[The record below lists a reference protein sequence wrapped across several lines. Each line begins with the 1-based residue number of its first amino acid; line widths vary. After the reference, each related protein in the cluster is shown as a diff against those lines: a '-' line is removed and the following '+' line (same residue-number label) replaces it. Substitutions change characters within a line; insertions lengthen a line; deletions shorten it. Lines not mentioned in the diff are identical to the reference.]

1 MSALGQKQTFEVA
14 LPMSALLPRADILRG
29 TFLYCAAGL
38 SGGRV
43 GMDVWV
49 SLDRDMG
56 FRNSSGSTSRRTFLK
71 TTGFTAAALVGDST
85 LIKALS
91 TAAESNKQEEKK
103 LAIRIAG
110 YKFDRVAALADGRV
124 EIKGCDADFEEAAIG
139 DMNTHVFS
147 GLQSRDVTEIGLHP
161 FMLAYANDGF
171 RDYTLLPIFP
181 LRLFRHKSVFIRN
194 DRGIDK
200 PEDLRGK
207 TVATPGYSSTSLTW
221 IRGIF
226 EDEFGISP
234 NDVNWIVTSKDSSAN
249 SAGKVSKQENVIPDG
264 VSITAGPEGKDESD
278 LLESGEVDALFHA
291 AEPRAY
297 IERHP
302 KIARLFPD
310 YRSVERAYFAKT
322 GIFPIM
328 HAVAIKRDVAQQ
340 NPWLAEAVFN
350 AYSRS
355 KQINYEYMA
364 NAAWIYGSL
373 PWFAQEFDETRA
385 LMGENYYSY
394 GIAPN
399 RETLETLFRYSHQ
412 QGLSSRELM
421 IEELFDPVSL
431 DFAESSTE

>member
-1 MSALGQKQTFEVA
+1 M
-14 LPMSALLPRADILRG
+14 
-29 TFLYCAAGL
+29 
-38 SGGRV
+38 
-43 GMDVWV
+43 
-49 SLDRDMG
+49 
-56 FRNSSGSTSRRTFLK
+56 STSRRGFLK
-71 TTGFTAAALVGDST
+71 TAGFATATLVGESALT
-85 LIKALS
+85 GLLS
-91 TAAESNKQEEKK
+91 TAAEADNLEAKK
-103 LAIRIAG
+103 RAIRVAG
-110 YKFDRVAALADGRV
+110 YRFDRIAALADGRV
-124 EIKGCDADFEEAAIG
+124 QIDGCETDFQEAAIG
-139 DMNTHVFS
+139 DMNTDVFS
-147 GLQSRDVTEIGLHP
+147 GRRSRDVTEIGLHP

-181 LRLFRHKSVFIRN
+181 LRLFRHKSVFIRT

-226 EDEFGISP
+226 EDEFGISS
-234 NDVNWIVTSKDSSAN
+234 NDVNWIVTSRDSSTD

-264 VSITAGPEGKDESD
+264 ISITAGPEGKDESD

-297 IERHP
+297 IESHP

-310 YRSVERAYFAKT
+310 YRLVERAYFAKT
-322 GIFPIM
+322 HIFPIM

-385 LMGENYYSY
+385 LMGDNYYSY

-399 RETLETLFRYSHQ
+399 RNTLKTLFRYSHQ
-412 QGLSSRELM
+412 QGLSSRILT
-421 IEELFDPVSL
+421 IEELFDPASL
-431 DFAESSTE
+431 DFSEATAE

>member
-1 MSALGQKQTFEVA
+1 MNRSLGPQNVRFGSE
-14 LPMSALLPRADILRG
+14 ADILLN
-29 TFLYCAAGL
+29 TILHSTAGL
-38 SGGRV
+38 SGDRI
-43 GMDVWV
+43 GMCIWTSFGKNIELR
-49 SLDRDMG
+49 SL
-56 FRNSSGSTSRRTFLK
+56 SVSTSRRGFLK
-71 TTGFTAAALVGDST
+71 TAGFATATLVGEPALTGLHSTAAAADNQQV
-85 LIKALS
+85 
-91 TAAESNKQEEKK
+91 KK
-103 LAIRIAG
+103 LAIRVAG

-124 EIKGCDADFEEAAIG
+124 QIEGCDTDFEEAAIG
-139 DMNTHVFS
+139 DMNTDVFS
-147 GLQSRDVTEIGLHP
+147 GRRSRDVTEIGLHP

-181 LRLFRHKSVFIRN
+181 LRLFRHKSVFIRT

-234 NDVNWIVTSKDSSAN
+234 NDVNWIVTSRDSSAN

-278 LLESGEVDALFHA
+278 LLESGEADALFHA
-291 AEPRAY
+291 AEPRAF

-322 GIFPIM
+322 SIFPIM
-328 HAVAIKRDVAQQ
+328 HAVVIKRDVAQQ
-340 NPWLAEAVFN
+340 NPWLAEAVFK
-350 AYSRS
+350 AYSQAKNIS
-355 KQINYEYMA
+355 YEYML

-373 PWFAQEFDETRA
+373 PWFAQELDETRA
-385 LMGENYYSY
+385 LMGDNYYSY

-399 RETLETLFRYSHQ
+399 RNTLETLFRYSHQ
-412 QGLSSRELM
+412 QGLSSRTLT

-431 DFAESSTE
+431 GLSEATAE